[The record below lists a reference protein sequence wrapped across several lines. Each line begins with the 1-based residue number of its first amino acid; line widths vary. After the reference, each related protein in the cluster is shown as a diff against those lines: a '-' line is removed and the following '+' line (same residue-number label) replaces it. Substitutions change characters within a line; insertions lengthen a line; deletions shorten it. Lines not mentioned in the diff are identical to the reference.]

1 MQPVKTVAL
10 AFIIRPGPS
19 THHVNEQRQILMSGV
34 QFEKRV
40 SEKQNQI
47 ECGFKSPKS
56 LYQAATI
63 ESNDDD
69 EIQASSC
76 KRVKA

>member
-1 MQPVKTVAL
+1 MP
-10 AFIIRPGPS
+10 
-19 THHVNEQRQILMSGV
+19 GV

-63 ESNDDD
+63 ESNDDE
-69 EIQASSC
+69 EIQDASC

>member
-1 MQPVKTVAL
+1 MP
-10 AFIIRPGPS
+10 
-19 THHVNEQRQILMSGV
+19 GV

-69 EIQASSC
+69 EIQDPSC
-76 KRVKA
+76 KRVKAQ